1 LIAQQRS
8 AGSLV
13 FVVKNSGQ
21 PGKHAKMPIS
31 FVTFWTNFYYE
42 PNIKAPPPSYWYT
55 DTLVT
60 LSTNELMHLQYKEQP
75 NQRRSLMMTH
85 PMAYE

>member
-31 FVTFWTNFYYE
+31 FVAFWTNFYYG
-42 PNIKAPPPSYWYT
+42 PNIKAPPPLYWYT
-55 DTLVT
+55 ATLAT
-60 LSTNELMHLQYKEQP
+60 LSTNELMYSQSKEQP
-75 NQRRSLMMTH
+75 TQRKSLTTAH

>member
-60 LSTNELMHLQYKEQP
+60 LSTNELMSSQSKELP
-75 NQRRSLMMTH
+75 SRRTSLMTAH
-85 PMAYE
+85 PMAYD